1 MARVKRGF
9 KRRQRHNKILKMA
22 SGYRERRHSAYRR
35 AVEQVER
42 SLAYAFVHRKQNKR
56 NFRALWI
63 ARINAACR
71 LNGTRYSDLIH
82 ALKLNGVDLDRK
94 VLADIAV
101 SDPKG
106 FTSIVKQ
113 TVGATA

>member
-9 KRRQRHNKILKMA
+9 KRRRRHNRVLRQVT
-22 SGYRERRHSAYRR
+22 GYRERRRTAYRH
-35 AVEQVER
+35 AVEQLER
-42 SLAYAFVHRKQNKR
+42 SLVYAFIHRKQNKR

-71 LNGTRYSDLIH
+71 MNGTRYSDLIH
-82 ALKLNGVDLDRK
+82 SLKINGIELDRK
-94 VLADIAV
+94 ILAEIAV
-101 SDPKG
+101 SDPTG
-106 FTSIVKQ
+106 FTQIVKQ